1 MEDGEEPENWKPV
14 TEFVKDR
21 TRKKLKKLK
30 IDSMRIENLRTTIVS
45 QTKNIIEFSQLEFCK
60 NALASGKTP
69 DHAFYVYPVS
79 S

>member
-21 TRKKLKKLK
+21 TRKTQKLKK

-45 QTKNIIEFSQLEFCK
+45 QTKKYYRVQ
-60 NALASGKTP
+60 
-69 DHAFYVYPVS
+69 PVRIL
-79 S
+79 